1 MTQTLLRKWTELT
14 PDKVFAVFESG
25 TQWSYS
31 DALDLS
37 WRVGAALTK
46 LGVKPGQPVLSFLP
60 NGEEAVL
67 AFFGANAA
75 GAVYAPINVA
85 YRGAILQ
92 HALNLPRGELLVIH
106 ADLYDRLVGLD
117 LPHIKTVVVV
127 GDIATQV
134 LSVDHVLWQRL
145 SSEAAIEPPAIC
157 ARKPTDDMVYI
168 YTSGT
173 TGPSKAVRCSYRHHE
188 IYADWYGRELDETDR
203 CFLCLPM
210 FHVGGTGWLYT
221 MLVRGG
227 SIAVVERFRT
237 EDFWP
242 AVKRMGATT
251 CTFMAAMARFLF
263 RQPAT
268 PDDADNPI
276 RVACLVPYIPETEE
290 FGKRFDVA
298 LFTGFAMSEVPGPLR
313 TDVGTSNMNRAG
325 VAASP
330 DWQLRLF
337 DADGYDVPQGSIGE
351 LVVRH
356 TEPAGITRGYLHMPE
371 ATAEAWTDGW
381 FHTGD
386 LFKIDAEGNY
396 HFVDRNKDALRRRGE
411 NISSIEVEAEINQHP
426 AVSESAIIGVPST
439 EMEDDVFAY
448 VVKKA
453 GANVSHEEI
462 FDFLVDRMP
471 HFMVPRY
478 IEFIDQ
484 LPRTPNYKVAKGEL
498 RKLERGQQ
506 TWDRQQAGIKLS
518 SKGVM
523 KSQPTIE
530 PANLAANG

>member
-1 MTQTLLRKWTELT
+1 MTQDLLNKWARET
-14 PDKVFAVFESG
+14 PNKIFAVFETG
-25 TQWSYS
+25 TQWSYAE
-31 DALDLS
+31 ALRLS
-37 WRVGAALTK
+37 WRVSNALSR
-46 LGVKPGQPVLSFLP
+46 LGVKPGQSVLSLLP
-60 NGEEAVL
+60 NGEEAIAV
-67 AFFGANAA
+67 FFGANAA
-75 GAVYAPINVA
+75 GAIYAPINVA
-85 YRGAILQ
+85 YRGGILQ
-92 HALNLPRGELLVIH
+92 HALNLPRSEILIVSD
-106 ADLYDRLVGLD
+106 DLYERLRGLD
-117 LPHIKTVVVV
+117 LPYIKTIVVV
-127 GDIATQV
+127 GIGPLRKLDV
-134 LSVDHVLWQRL
+134 KHVAWADLEE
-145 SSEAAIEPPAIC
+145 SEIVEPPKIC
-157 ARKPTDDMVYI
+157 RRKATDDMVYI

-188 IYADWYGRELDETDR
+188 IYADWYGRDLNETDR

-263 RQPAT
+263 RQPAK

-290 FGKRFDVA
+290 FSKRFNVE
-298 LFTGFAMSEVPGPLR
+298 LFTGYAMSEVPGPLR
-313 TDVGTSNMNRAG
+313 TDAGTSNMNRAG
-325 VAASP
+325 KAASS
-330 DWQLRLF
+330 DWQLRLV
-337 DADGYDVPQGSIGE
+337 DADGYDVPTGSIGE

-356 TEPAGITRGYLHMPE
+356 TEPSVITRGYLNMPE

-426 AVSESAIIGVPST
+426 SVSESAIIGVPSN

-448 VVKKA
+448 VVKQPGA
-453 GANVSHEEI
+453 GVSHEEL

-478 IEFIDQ
+478 IEFIDE
-484 LPRTPNYKVAKGEL
+484 LPRTPNHKVAKGDL
-498 RKLERGQQ
+498 RKRERAAA
-506 TWDRQQAGIKLS
+506 WDREEAGIKLTA
-518 SKGVM
+518 KGVVR
-523 KSQPTIE
+523 TVI
-530 PANLAANG
+530 

>member
-1 MTQTLLRKWTELT
+1 MTQELLRKWAHET
-14 PDKVFAVFESG
+14 PDKTFAVFESG
-25 TQWSYS
+25 ADWTYA
-31 DALDLS
+31 DALQLS
-37 WRVGAALTK
+37 WRVGNALTR
-46 LGVKPGQPVLSFLP
+46 LGVAPGQPVLSFLP
-60 NGEEAVL
+60 NGEEAIAV
-67 AFFGANAA
+67 FFGANAA

-92 HALNLPRGELLVIH
+92 HALTLPRGEILVV
-106 ADLYDRLVGLD
+106 AKDLYDRLEGLD
-117 LPHIKTVVVV
+117 LPHVKTVVVV
-127 GDIATQV
+127 GSTPRHKLAAK
-134 LSVDHVLWQRL
+134 HVNWTELAQTEIVEP
-145 SSEAAIEPPAIC
+145 SERC
-157 ARKPTDDMVYI
+157 RRKPTDDMVYI

-188 IYADWYGRELDETDR
+188 VYTDWYGRELNETDR

-221 MLVRGG
+221 MLMRGG

-237 EDFWP
+237 DDFWP

-263 RQPAT
+263 RQPAR

-276 RVACLVPYIPETEE
+276 RVACLVPYIPETEA
-290 FGKRFDVA
+290 FGKRFDVE

-313 TDVGTSNMNRAG
+313 TAAGTSNMNRAG

-330 DWQLRLF
+330 DWQLRLV
-337 DADGYDVPQGSIGE
+337 DADGYDVPQGTVGE

-356 TEPAGITRGYLHMPE
+356 TQPAVVTRGYLNMPE

-386 LFKIDAEGNY
+386 LFKIDHDGNY

-411 NISSIEVEAEINQHP
+411 NISSIEVEAEINRHP
-426 AVSESAIIGVPST
+426 SVSESAIIGVPST

-448 VVKKA
+448 VVRKE
-453 GANVSHEEI
+453 GADISHEDL
-462 FDFLVDRMP
+462 FQFLADHMP

-478 IEFIDQ
+478 IEFIDE
-484 LPRTPNYKVAKGEL
+484 LPRTPNHKVAKGDL
-498 RKLERGQQ
+498 RKRDRGAA
-506 TWDRQQAGIKLS
+506 WDREAAGIRLTA
-518 SKGVM
+518 KGVVR
-523 KSQPTIE
+523 
-530 PANLAANG
+530 AAPR